1 MADDNFYM
9 KQALQEAKCAFEE
22 DEIPVGAVI
31 VCGDR
36 IIARAHNLTERLSD
50 VTAHA
55 EMQAIT
61 AASEYLGGKYLNDC
75 TLYVTVEPCVM
86 CAGALGWSQIG
97 RVVYGAEDEKRG
109 FRRFAPQALHP
120 KTELVSGVMEEE
132 CALLMKEFFQRK
144 RFFQIYRCRND
155 AEKIVKA
162 GITGSFQKS
171 LLLFLGSGDKSS
183 HAVPSFRIILPLQ
196 AVSRKRH
203 SPEVRR
209 YRLHFLP

>member
-31 VCGDR
+31 VCRDR

-61 AASEYLGGKYLNDC
+61 AASEYLGGKYLTDC
-75 TLYVTVEPCVM
+75 ILYVTVEPCVM

-97 RVVYGAEDEKRG
+97 KIVYGADDEKRG
-109 FRRFAPQALHP
+109 FRRYAPQTLHP
-120 KTELVSGVMEEE
+120 KTEVVSGVMGEE
-132 CALLMKEFFQRK
+132 CAALMKEFFQRK
-144 RFFQIYRCRND
+144 RI
-155 AEKIVKA
+155 
-162 GITGSFQKS
+162 
-171 LLLFLGSGDKSS
+171 
-183 HAVPSFRIILPLQ
+183 
-196 AVSRKRH
+196 
-203 SPEVRR
+203 
-209 YRLHFLP
+209 